1 MTSLEKAA
9 RAAFEAADGADWN
22 DPDSL
27 DLHDDYR
34 AIARAV
40 LLAVREDAE
49 ALKWS
54 GHRAMW
60 DVGNLNADELSV
72 AAFTAMID
80 AILEKGDG

>member
-40 LLAVREDAE
+40 LLAVRDDALSIAEE
-49 ALKWS
+49 AF
-54 GHRAMW
+54 GPAGGGRE
-60 DVGNLNADELSV
+60 ADDFRQ
-72 AAFTAMID
+72 AID
-80 AILEKGDG
+80 AILQEKGDG